1 MSAEGVRVASDGRV
15 LEIRLDRP
23 ERKNAL
29 DVAGTEVL
37 VRSLEAAAVDD
48 TTRVIVIRGGDD
60 FCGGADWVAANTSD
74 GPRPR
79 VGSLQRRV
87 PLQAHRLIELIVEI
101 QLPVVAVVRGW
112 AVGLGCQLAL
122 AADFTIA
129 AETSR
134 FGEPYLERGFSPDSG
149 STWLLPR
156 LVGLARARELLILGR
171 RLSGREAAD
180 WGLIHR
186 AVPDDLLEAEATELV
201 EALAEA
207 PTVAVGLAKSG
218 LNRAL
223 HSGLRE
229 AMTAEVNALELTAR
243 TADFKEG
250 LAAFREGR
258 AARFEGR

>member
-1 MSAEGVRVASDGRV
+1 MSAEGVKVVSDGRV
-15 LEIRLDRP
+15 LEIVLDRP

-29 DVAGTEVL
+29 DVASTEVL
-37 VRSLEAAAVDD
+37 VRALEAAAVDD
-48 TTRVIVIRGGDD
+48 TTRVVVIRGGND
-60 FCGGADWVAANTSD
+60 FCSGADWVATNSAEA
-74 GPRPR
+74 PRPR

-122 AADFTIA
+122 AADFAIA
-129 AETSR
+129 AESSR

-186 AVPDDLLEAEATELV
+186 AVPDDRLEAEATELV
-201 EALAEA
+201 ETLAEA
-207 PTVAVGLAKSG
+207 PTVAVGLAKSA

-229 AMTAEVNALELTAR
+229 AMTAEVNGLELTAR
-243 TADFKEG
+243 TADFTEG